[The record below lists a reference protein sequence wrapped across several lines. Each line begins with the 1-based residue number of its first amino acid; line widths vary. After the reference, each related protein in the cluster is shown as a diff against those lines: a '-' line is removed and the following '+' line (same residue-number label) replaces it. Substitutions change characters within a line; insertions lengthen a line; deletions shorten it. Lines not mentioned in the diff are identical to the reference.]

1 MSAQRVSVP
10 QFVEMAVGL
19 EQSNVTMVTAT
30 MEMAAVQRVKLRTTT
45 AAVLL
50 MMVQTLVYSK

>member
-1 MSAQRVSVP
+1 
-10 QFVEMAVGL
+10 VEMAVGL